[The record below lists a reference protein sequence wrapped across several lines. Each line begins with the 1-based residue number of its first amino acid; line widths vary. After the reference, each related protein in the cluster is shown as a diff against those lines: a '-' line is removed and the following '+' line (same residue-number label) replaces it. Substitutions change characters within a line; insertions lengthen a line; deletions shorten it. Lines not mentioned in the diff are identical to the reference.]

1 MVEKMRL
8 KIVGPHAV
16 ESVVPVVELE
26 FGEGWR
32 EVQQPLR
39 RAERLTGTQSVPAW
53 MLVRQRD

>member
-8 KIVGPHAV
+8 KVVGPHAV

-26 FGEGWR
+26 FGEG
-32 EVQQPLR
+32 EAQQPLR